1 MRRLL
6 AMVVLCAGIIA
17 PASAQQP
24 ASPEAL
30 RAAQDLASILTVDSM
45 KRMTDIMTS
54 QMWPQVE
61 AQFAGKVDS
70 ATLGELR
77 GEFERSLTTFTGEVM
92 KDAPSIY
99 ARYFSAAELREMVA
113 FYKSPT
119 GVKALH
125 VMPQVMSD
133 VMNQMAPR
141 MQVFQ
146 QDLRDRIAAIMLKH
160 GYKN

>member
-1 MRRLL
+1 MLRLL
-6 AMVVLCAGIIA
+6 AMVMLCAGLVA

-24 ASPEAL
+24 ASPETL

-77 GEFERSLTTFTGEVM
+77 AEFERSLAALTGEVM
-92 KDAPSIY
+92 KDAPAVY
-99 ARYFSAAELREMVA
+99 ARYFTAAELDDMVA

-125 VMPQVMSD
+125 MMPQVMSD
-133 VMNQMAPR
+133 VMNQMMPR
-141 MQVFQ
+141 MQTFQ
-146 QDLRDRIAAIMLKH
+146 QDLHDRIAAIMLKH

>member
-6 AMVVLCAGIIA
+6 AMLVLCAGLVA
-17 PASAQQP
+17 PAPAQEP

-77 GEFERSLTTFTGEVM
+77 TEFERSLTAFTGEVM

-99 ARYFSAAELREMVA
+99 ARYFTAAELREMVA

-125 VMPQVMSD
+125 TMPQVMSD

-146 QDLRDRIAAIMLKH
+146 QDLRDRIAAIMQKH